1 MSDEPENLVLRY
13 LRSMDGRLDRMERTQ
28 QEMLGRL
35 GSLERDFAGVKTD
48 LAGINLR
55 LDNVNYRLDRIE
67 RRLDLTEDARL
78 GTR

>member
-1 MSDEPENLVLRY
+1 MSDEPDSLVLRY
-13 LRSMDGRLDRMERTQ
+13 LRNLDARLDRIERTQ

-35 GSLERDFAGVKTD
+35 SSVERD
-48 LAGINLR
+48 LAGIKADMAGLHVR

-67 RRLDLTEDARL
+67 RRLDLTEDARQ